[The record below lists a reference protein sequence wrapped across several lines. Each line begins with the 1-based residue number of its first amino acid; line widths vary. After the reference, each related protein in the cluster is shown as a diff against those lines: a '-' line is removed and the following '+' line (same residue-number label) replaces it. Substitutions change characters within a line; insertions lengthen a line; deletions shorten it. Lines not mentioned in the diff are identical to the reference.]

1 MRLLILVASTLAV
14 SGCVGGPAPNFYNGR
29 YYLAGD
35 RSCRT
40 MQAVSESRIHC
51 RDKNGN
57 LTGYRD
63 ALTDQQLQM
72 WRFQAANQAAQLQ
85 QINESSRRFM
95 QQAQQYGAPP
105 AQLGT
110 PQASSSGVTYTQ
122 VGQSLIGSNG
132 VTYRRVGNSLIGT
145 DGTTCQIVGQN
156 IICR

>member
-1 MRLLILVASTLAV
+1 MKLAV
-14 SGCVGGPAPNFYNGR
+14 LTAIALTLSGCATTAAPNFYNGR

-35 RSCRT
+35 KNCRT
-40 MQAVSESRIHC
+40 MQAISQSRIHC

-63 ALTDQQLQM
+63 AMTDQQLQM
-72 WRFQAANQAAQLQ
+72 WQSQAANQAEQLRQ
-85 QINESSRRFM
+85 LNESSRQFM
-95 QQAQQYGAPP
+95 QQAQQYGRPP
-105 AQLGT
+105 AQLGA
-110 PQASSSGVTYTQ
+110 PQTSSSGVTYTQ

-132 VTYRRVGNSLIGT
+132 VTYRRVGNSLIGS